1 MSGSARVPGLPPDGA
16 VPGEDASDL
25 EQAAAVLAAGSIV
38 AIPTDTVYGLAVDPR
53 RPGATDALFAVKLR
67 PETLELPVLV
77 SSVDQA
83 ERLAGPAGLSSVAR
97 RLVRRF
103 WPGSLTI
110 VVPRRG
116 DLDWILG
123 GDGRSIGLR
132 CPAHSFAR
140 RLCDRVG
147 PLATTS
153 ANRHGEPPITSASG
167 LTEEFGSDVAL
178 VVDGGVCDGAP
189 STVID
194 VTGATLRCIRDGAVP
209 WSEIEHFVFSG

>member
-1 MSGSARVPGLPPDGA
+1 
-16 VPGEDASDL
+16 
-25 EQAAAVLAAGSIV
+25 V

-53 RPGATDALFAVKLR
+53 RPGATDALFDVKHR
-67 PETLELPVLV
+67 PTRLELPVLV
-77 SSVDQA
+77 ASVDQA
-83 ERLAGPAGLSSVAR
+83 EGLAGPDGLSSVAG

-110 VVPRRG
+110 VVPRR
-116 DLDWILG
+116 DDVDWILG
-123 GDGRSIGLR
+123 GDGRTIGLR

-153 ANRHGEPPITSASG
+153 ANRHGEPPITLAWG
-167 LTEEFGSDVAL
+167 LTEEFGDEVAL

-209 WSEIEHFVFSG
+209 WSEILEFVSSG